1 MVRLENICNTEKT
14 LWFRWGSC
22 LIEHGGRSTYDT
34 HSPAVNT
41 QNTGCAV
48 HTSVE
53 FSITPTL
60 QRAGSVMTWT
70 ICILIGSEQTSIL
83 YQFKL
88 TNFSICCYLSSVL
101 RLLLMCVWLLVFN
114 LYFMFHYFLCV
125 CVWECVFHP
134 YNEIH
139 PCVGCFSA
147 KSRRDRGKNWR
158 RKNME

>member
-41 QNTGCAV
+41 EYWLCCSHISGIQH
-48 HTSVE
+48 HTDFAASWLSNDLDHLHSHRLRTDIYSLSVQAHQ
-53 FSITPTL
+53 L
-60 QRAGSVMTWT
+60 
-70 ICILIGSEQTSIL
+70 LNL
-83 YQFKL
+83 L
-88 TNFSICCYLSSVL
+88 LSVL

-134 YNEIH
+134 YNETH

>member
-1 MVRLENICNTEKT
+1 MVRLENICNTEKN

-88 TNFSICCYLSSVL
+88 TNFSICCYLFSDCCW
-101 RLLLMCVWLLVFN
+101 CVFGCWSLISILCFIT
-114 LYFMFHYFLCV
+114 FCV
-125 CVWECVFHP
+125 CVCESVCSIHTMKHTRVWDVFLRNP
-134 YNEIH
+134 GEI
-139 PCVGCFSA
+139 GERTDAEKIWSN
-147 KSRRDRGKNWR
+147 S
-158 RKNME
+158 